1 MPPLRKVICRK
12 NSPLRYMTSA
22 IIAGFF
28 IVVAIILS
36 NITAAVFYKSSPELS
51 KFLGSILF
59 PIAIIL
65 IVFVGGDLFTGN
77 NMTMAFGLY
86 NNKVK
91 FSSALRVCIMS
102 YIGNFIGTFILGGL
116 LVLSGCASEVLTD
129 YYSAIIPGKLELDPL
144 TLFIRG
150 VLCNYLVCLAV
161 FIGTRMKTESGKL
174 VVMFCII
181 TAFVIAGFEHCI
193 ANMGIFTIAAFLL
206 GGLPTQEVINNFIFV
221 TLGNIFGGTILF
233 ALPLQIVTKKI
244 TKMLAENQLCKHFY
258 LFIIFIICFRHKF
271 FCKDFNSLKGF
282 CTYNMLYSASI
293 LNSSFFID
301 TKTHKPSRNPLMTL
315 IHSFS
320 NFFPLSVRV
329 IYPSLSTLT

>member
-1 MPPLRKVICRK
+1 MFSKEIDSLCDAAIKKSDMSK
-12 NSPLRYMTSA
+12 NSPLRYITSA

-102 YIGNFIGTFILGGL
+102 YTGNFIGTFILGGL

-174 VVMFCII
+174 IVMFCII
-181 TAFVIAGFEHCI
+181 TVFVIAGFEHCI

-233 ALPLQIVTKKI
+233 ALPLQIVTKRK
-244 TKMLAENQLCKHFY
+244 
-258 LFIIFIICFRHKF
+258 
-271 FCKDFNSLKGF
+271 
-282 CTYNMLYSASI
+282 
-293 LNSSFFID
+293 
-301 TKTHKPSRNPLMTL
+301 
-315 IHSFS
+315 
-320 NFFPLSVRV
+320 
-329 IYPSLSTLT
+329 